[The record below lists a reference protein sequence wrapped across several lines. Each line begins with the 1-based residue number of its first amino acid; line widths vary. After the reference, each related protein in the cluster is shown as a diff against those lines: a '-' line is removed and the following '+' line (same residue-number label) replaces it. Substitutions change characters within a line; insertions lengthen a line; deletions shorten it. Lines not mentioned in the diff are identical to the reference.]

1 MFKFCVIKR
10 NNFGICMNN
19 FGWNFY
25 LEIFSVFFMV
35 DFWIFCCFFLW
46 FVILEFLMI
55 WIFIL
60 VFFNVLVKDE
70 MYWIV
75 SLRVVILDNFWC
87 FLRLDLGIIFC
98 RLLKVL
104 FNMCI
109 LFFFFIVVLSF
120 IMFMG
125 FVLFGY
131 LILWICLFCKLK
143 L

>member
-1 MFKFCVIKR
+1 MKFKY
-10 NNFGICMNN
+10 

-75 SLRVVILDNFWC
+75 NLRVVILDNFWC

-109 LFFFFIVVLSF
+109 LFFFFIVVFSF

>member
-1 MFKFCVIKR
+1 
-10 NNFGICMNN
+10 MNN

-87 FLRLDLGIIFC
+87 FLRFDLGIILC

>member
-1 MFKFCVIKR
+1 
-10 NNFGICMNN
+10 MNN

-87 FLRLDLGIIFC
+87 FLRLDLGIILC

-120 IMFMG
+120 IMLMG

>member
-1 MFKFCVIKR
+1 
-10 NNFGICMNN
+10 MNN

-25 LEIFSVFFMV
+25 LEIFNVFFMV

-87 FLRLDLGIIFC
+87 FLRLDLGIILC

>member
-1 MFKFCVIKR
+1 MKFKYLKWIV
-10 NNFGICMNN
+10 